1 MQTALFILNCII
13 EVFSLCIQRIFTER
27 ALHAHHR
34 KPVCE
39 IVAWGSFF
47 IICNS
52 VTYVSGNAWI
62 NLFAFCLCSFT
73 IYSYLY
79 QDSMKYK
86 MYIIILI
93 YLTGMCSELIIYSLS
108 YFIFMGVYRENTI
121 TDDQIF
127 LLGSITSKLIWFC
140 LLKFILLFMRRK
152 KTVGSR
158 LLDWLEAIFVPI
170 GSIIVFLV
178 FLPREEL
185 FPYNDTL
192 NSISKV
198 IGITILL
205 TINIASY
212 YLYEKGKETTEK
224 RMREKNLQEQC
235 NYYMRQCE
243 ESKALW
249 MELSKFRHDMKQRY
263 IYVQA
268 LLEEGNY
275 DGLRSYY
282 EDNME
287 FLAARKSVAASG
299 NIYFD
304 SILNYKAEIA
314 DRDGI
319 QFDLE
324 LEIPHDCQTNGE
336 EISICLG
343 NLLDNAIEAAKEVE
357 KDRRIVFVKIK
368 VQRHN
373 LYLEI
378 RNPFQKPRLKIGNE
392 YVSTKQDIHSHG
404 WGLQI
409 IRDIVDRYHGE
420 LEITDADSEF
430 CVKAL
435 LYQIIK

>member
-1 MQTALFILNCII
+1 MQAALLVMNWVI
-13 EVFSLCIQRIFTER
+13 EVFALCIQRIFAER
-27 ALHAHHR
+27 TLSSKYNKHAY
-34 KPVCE
+34 E
-39 IVAWGSFF
+39 IVAWISFF
-47 IICNS
+47 IVCNYF
-52 VTYVSGNAWI
+52 TYISNNTWVNFVSFI
-62 NLFAFCLCSFT
+62 FCSFMLFT
-73 IYSYLY
+73 YLY
-79 QDSMKYK
+79 KDCIKYK
-86 MYIIILI
+86 I
-93 YLTGMCSELIIYSLS
+93 YVIVLLYMTGMCSELIIYSLF
-108 YFIFMGVYRENTI
+108 YVTGIYKRNLI
-121 TDDQIF
+121 TEDEFF
-127 LLGSITSKLIWFC
+127 LLGSIASKLIWFC
-140 LLKFILLFMRRK
+140 LLKFILLFMK
-152 KTVGSR
+152 KNKTFKANF
-158 LLDWLEAIFVPI
+158 LDWLEVFFVPI
-170 GSIIVFLV
+170 GSIFILFV
-178 FLPREEL
+178 FLPIDRL
-185 FPYNDTL
+185 FPAYEIFKNASVVL
-192 NSISKV
+192 
-198 IGITILL
+198 GITILL

-212 YLYEKGKETTEK
+212 YLYEKGKEATEK

-368 VQRHN
+368 VQRHD

>member
-1 MQTALFILNCII
+1 MQAALLVMTVIMEIFD
-13 EVFSLCIQRIFTER
+13 LCTNRIFTER
-27 ALHAHHR
+27 ALTSKKR
-34 KPVCE
+34 KFAYEV
-39 IVAWGSFF
+39 VAWGSYFV
-47 IICNS
+47 ICNCA
-52 VTYVSGNAWI
+52 TYISGNTGI
-62 NLFAFCLCSFT
+62 NLVIFFLCSYILLT
-73 IYSYLY
+73 YLY
-79 QDSMKYK
+79 QDSAKHIIYAIVLL
-86 MYIIILI
+86 YII
-93 YLTGMCSELIIYSLS
+93 GMCAELIVYCTFYFTGIYKKNL
-108 YFIFMGVYRENTI
+108 I
-121 TDDQIF
+121 TEQEFF
-127 LLGSITSKLIWFC
+127 LIGSSASKLVGFC
-140 LLKFILLFMRRK
+140 LLKFFLLFMK
-152 KTVGSR
+152 KRTVDIS
-158 LLDWLEAIFVPI
+158 LLDWLEAVFVPI
-170 GSIIVFLV
+170 GSIIILFV
-178 FLPREEL
+178 FLPVDRL
-185 FPYNDTL
+185 FPLSDVFKNASVVL
-192 NSISKV
+192 
-198 IGITILL
+198 GITILL

-212 YLYEKGKETTEK
+212 YLYEKGKEATEK

-304 SILNYKAEIA
+304 SILNYKAEIV